1 MEIKIQIDDEKDVER
16 ILHTP
21 EFSRESG
28 NACIS
33 LGHLNNNGGA
43 IIKYKDMSDDMLEH
57 TGKLV
62 QIACM
67 RKAAKI
73 CVDQFFDRLVDATI
87 ETDEDLKKYLEE
99 NTKIVS

>member
-1 MEIKIQIDDEKDVER
+1 MEIKIQIDEEKDVER

-43 IIKYKDMSDDMLEH
+43 IIKYKNMSDDMLEH

-73 CVDQFFDRLVDATI
+73 CVNIIICQYM
-87 ETDEDLKKYLEE
+87 LKELRKMVY
-99 NTKIVS
+99 TF